1 MRVVV
6 CAAVAALSLMPSV
19 ASAADDF
26 IKGLY
31 LSSEEL
37 CAKAKKE
44 SLDSVL
50 EAGNSFLTSNGIE
63 GIEYHCEFVQVTK
76 ANAAPAWLVGAVCQE
91 PGYVFPDVL
100 TIVQLTPTELN
111 LVSVKPAD
119 PKSVGGN
126 GGSYFLCDGVTPP

>member
-1 MRVVV
+1 MRILA
-6 CAAVAALSLMPSV
+6 CAVAAAVSLLPSV

-31 LSSEEL
+31 LPSEEL
-37 CAKAKKE
+37 CAKAKKD

-76 ANAAPAWLVGAVCQE
+76 ANASPAWLVGAVCQE
-91 PGYVFPDVL
+91 PDYVFPDVL
-100 TIVQLTPTELN
+100 TIVQKSPTQLD
-111 LVSVKPAD
+111 LVSVTPVD
-119 PKSVGGN
+119 PKSGGGN
-126 GGSYFLCDGVTPP
+126 GRSYFLCDGVSPP